1 VRNLPPLAALP
12 PIAPAKETVG
22 ALLAILEAERS
33 AIRQL
38 DGAAVGRAAAAKEEL
53 VKKLSAHGPEDLAQI
68 ASDLP
73 LLRAELRRNGILLAH
88 ARSCLN
94 QVIEMT
100 APRLGGARPGSL
112 RARV

>member
-1 VRNLPPLAALP
+1 MTT
-12 PIAPAKETVG
+12 AKETVRT
-22 ALLAILEAERS
+22 LLAILEEERA
-33 AIRQL
+33 AIRTL
-38 DGAAVGRAAAAKEEL
+38 DGAAVDRAAAAKERL
-53 VKKLSAHGPEDLAQI
+53 VGTLTSSDTEDLTSI

-94 QVIEMT
+94 EVVTMAT
-100 APRLGGARPGSL
+100 PRIGGRRGAL